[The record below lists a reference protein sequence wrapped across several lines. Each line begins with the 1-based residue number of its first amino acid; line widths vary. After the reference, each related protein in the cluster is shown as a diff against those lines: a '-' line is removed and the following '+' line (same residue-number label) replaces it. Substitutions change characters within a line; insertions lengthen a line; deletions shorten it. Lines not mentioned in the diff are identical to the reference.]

1 MPVGW
6 IGLQC
11 VDLKEHLYSFGKP
24 VTELK
29 DLISVTLPMTNSQ
42 QVAPTLWRTL
52 SQPIIGLA
60 PMDGVTDSAFRHIV
74 AIQGKPDVV
83 FTEFTNVHDICSGRL
98 KALDSLRYS
107 KAERPVIAQ
116 IYGKDPLLFYQA
128 AHVVCELGFDGLD
141 INMGCP
147 SKNVASSGSGAGL
160 IRTPNL
166 ALELMDRARTGIQDW
181 ADGQSLTN
189 LGLKSSAL
197 QAIAQLKAE
206 HPELAQRKGR
216 SPIPLSV
223 KTRLGYDCNIINEW
237 SDCLIQGR
245 PEVIAIH
252 GRTLSQMYRGQSDWE
267 AIALAAQRIRKHGI
281 GVLGNGD
288 IQTLQEATVR
298 IQESGVNGVL
308 IGRGA
313 LGNPWI
319 FQGIHQVRKALSTGT
334 PLELLT
340 PEPSLDEKFRVMIE
354 HAKLFETMHGKER
367 FPRMRK
373 HLGWYC
379 SSFPHAA
386 AMRAQLVRTQSSMDV
401 VNLVNQYKVH
411 ALNGQAM
418 TSAVTIGAS

>member
-1 MPVGW
+1 
-6 IGLQC
+6 
-11 VDLKEHLYSFGKP
+11 
-24 VTELK
+24 
-29 DLISVTLPMTNSQ
+29 MTHSPQNVS
-42 QVAPTLWRTL
+42 TLWRTL
-52 SQPIIGLA
+52 PQPIIGLA
-60 PMDGVTDSAFRHIV
+60 PMDGVTDSAFRHMV
-74 AIQGKPDVV
+74 AIHGKPDVV

-107 KAERPVIAQ
+107 TAERPVIAQ
-116 IYGKDPLLFYQA
+116 IYGKDPALFYQA

-166 ALELMDRARTGIQDW
+166 ALELIDRARKGIQDW
-181 ADGQSLTN
+181 ADGQSLLE

-206 HPELAQRKGR
+206 HPELTPAQER

-223 KTRLGYDCNIINEW
+223 KTRLGYDSNIIDEW

-252 GRTLSQMYRGQSDWE
+252 GRTLAQMYRGQSDWE

-288 IQTLQEATVR
+288 IQTLQEATTR

-319 FQGIHQVRKALSTGT
+319 FQGISQVRNALSTGS
-334 PLELLT
+334 PLELIAS
-340 PEPSLDEKFRVMIE
+340 EPSLDQKFQAMIE
-354 HAKLFETMHGKER
+354 HAQYFEAIHGHER
-367 FPRMRK
+367 FVRMRK

-386 AMRAQLVRTQSSMDV
+386 AMRAQMVRTNGSQDV
-401 VNLVNQYKVH
+401 IDILH
-411 ALNGQAM
+411 AYLNAHTM
-418 TSAVTIGAS
+418 VENPALTPTPV

>member
-1 MPVGW
+1 
-6 IGLQC
+6 
-11 VDLKEHLYSFGKP
+11 
-24 VTELK
+24 
-29 DLISVTLPMTNSQ
+29 MTTSHPT
-42 QVAPTLWRTL
+42 VPTLWQTL
-52 SQPIIGLA
+52 PQPIIGLA
-60 PMDGVTDSAFRHIV
+60 PMDGVTDSAFRYIV
-74 AIQGKPDVV
+74 ATYGKPGVV

-107 KAERPVIAQ
+107 EVERPVIAQ
-116 IYGKDPLLFYQA
+116 IYGKDPALFYQA

-166 ALELMDRARTGIQDW
+166 ALELMDKARKGIQDW
-181 ADGQSLTN
+181 ADGQTLAD

-206 HPELAQRKGR
+206 HPEPSQNKKR
-216 SPIPLSV
+216 SLIPLSV

-252 GRTLSQMYRGQSDWE
+252 GRTLSQMYRGRSNWE
-267 AIALAAQRIRKHGI
+267 AIALATQRIRKHGI

-288 IQTLQEATVR
+288 IQTLQEATAR

-319 FQGIHQVRKALSTGT
+319 FQGIPQVRKAISTGSS
-334 PLELLT
+334 LELKT
-340 PEPSLDEKFRVMIE
+340 PEPSLDEKFQAMMN
-354 HAKLFETMHGKER
+354 HAQCFESIHGSER
-367 FPRMRK
+367 FVRMRK

-386 AMRAQLVRTQSSMDV
+386 AMRAKMVRTNGSQDV
-401 VNLVNQYKVH
+401 MNIL
-411 ALNGQAM
+411 QAYLEGH
-418 TSAVTIGAS
+418 TESEAPAFASTLA

>member
-1 MPVGW
+1 M
-6 IGLQC
+6 
-11 VDLKEHLYSFGKP
+11 
-24 VTELK
+24 T
-29 DLISVTLPMTNSQ
+29 ISHPTL
-42 QVAPTLWRTL
+42 PTLWQTL
-52 SQPIIGLA
+52 PQPIIGLA
-60 PMDGVTDSAFRHIV
+60 PMDGVTDSAFRYIV
-74 AIQGKPDVV
+74 ATYGKPGVV

-107 KAERPVIAQ
+107 EVERPVIAQ
-116 IYGKDPLLFYQA
+116 IYGKDPALFYQA

-166 ALELMDRARTGIQDW
+166 ALELMDKTRRGIQDW
-181 ADGQSLTN
+181 ADGQTLAD

-206 HPELAQRKGR
+206 HPEPSQNKKR
-216 SPIPLSV
+216 SLIPLSV

-252 GRTLSQMYRGQSDWE
+252 GRTLSQMYRGRSNWE
-267 AIALAAQRIRKHGI
+267 AIALATQRIRKHGI

-288 IQTLQEATVR
+288 IQTLQEATAR

-319 FQGIHQVRKALSTGT
+319 FQGIPQVRKAISTGSS
-334 PLELLT
+334 LELKT
-340 PEPSLDEKFRVMIE
+340 PEPSLDEKFQAMMN
-354 HAKLFETMHGKER
+354 HAQCFESIHGSER
-367 FPRMRK
+367 FVRMRK

-386 AMRAQLVRTQSSMDV
+386 AMRAKMVRTNGSQDV
-401 VNLVNQYKVH
+401 MNIL
-411 ALNGQAM
+411 QAYLEGH
-418 TSAVTIGAS
+418 TESEAPAFASTLA

>member
-1 MPVGW
+1 
-6 IGLQC
+6 
-11 VDLKEHLYSFGKP
+11 
-24 VTELK
+24 
-29 DLISVTLPMTNSQ
+29 MTHSPQ
-42 QVAPTLWRTL
+42 TVSTLWRTL
-52 SQPIIGLA
+52 PQPIIGLA
-60 PMDGVTDSAFRHIV
+60 PMDGVTDSAFRHMV
-74 AIQGKPDVV
+74 AIHGKPDVV

-107 KAERPVIAQ
+107 TLEHPVIAQ

-166 ALELMDRARTGIQDW
+166 ALELMDKARAGIQDW

-197 QAIAQLKAE
+197 QAIAQLKTE
-206 HPELAQRKGR
+206 HPELAQRTVR
-216 SPIPLSV
+216 SAIPLSV
-223 KTRLGYDCNIINEW
+223 KTRLGYDGNIINEW

-252 GRTLSQMYRGQSDWE
+252 GRTLSQMYRGRSDWE
-267 AIALAAQRIRKHGI
+267 AIALATQRIRKHGI

-319 FQGIHQVRKALSTGT
+319 FQGISQVRNALSTGS
-334 PLELLT
+334 PLKFRHL
-340 PEPSLDEKFRVMIE
+340 EPSLDKKFQAMID
-354 HAKLFETMHGKER
+354 HAQYFEAIHGPER
-367 FPRMRK
+367 FVRMRK

-386 AMRAQLVRTQSSMDV
+386 AMRAQMVRTNGTQDV
-401 VNLVNQYKVH
+401 MKILATYRNRHMVLGNHGV
-411 ALNGQAM
+411 AF
-418 TSAVTIGAS
+418 TST